1 MHKYIQKGCGA
12 ALSFACGYR
21 DVTGSRQAKGC
32 KSRLIPSR
40 GKKYII
46 IITIT
51 ITMNC
56 EGLGLVPVP

>member
-12 ALSFACGYR
+12 DLPFACGYR
-21 DVTGSRQAKGC
+21 DVIGSRQAKGC
-32 KSRLIPSR
+32 KSGLIPSR

-46 IITIT
+46 IITI